1 MKFIEEITFQCP
13 NVAVVRAWVE
23 CWEVSDSVRGH
34 GERGFV
40 RWRGDG
46 RGDGRRDG
54 CNGRRDGGRDSGGD
68 GGHVVDECRG
78 FLTAKESSSSIEQKQ
93 KRLEING
100 ELDDL

>member
-1 MKFIEEITFQCP
+1 MKFVEEIAFQCP

-23 CWEVSDSVRGH
+23 CREVPDSVRGH

-40 RWRGDG
+40 RRRGDG
-46 RGDGRRDG
+46 RGDGRRY
-54 CNGRRDGGRDSGGD
+54 SGGD
-68 GGHVVDECRG
+68 GGGRVGHDVDECRG
-78 FLTAKESSSSIEQKQ
+78 FFTAEESSSSIEQKQ